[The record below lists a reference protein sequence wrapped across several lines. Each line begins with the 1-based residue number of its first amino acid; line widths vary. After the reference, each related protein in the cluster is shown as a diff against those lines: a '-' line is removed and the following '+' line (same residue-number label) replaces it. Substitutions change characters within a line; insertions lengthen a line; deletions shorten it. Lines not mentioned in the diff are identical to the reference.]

1 MLIQVDCDFAN
12 LTSDGVT
19 ASVTLASTAAIGW
32 NEQIVDA
39 LVNKWTTQYGTVNSA
54 SYSMSLFTVS
64 TATGAETIDI
74 AAKAGSGR
82 RGFDKAY
89 SFAYVLAT
97 TTGASVTIAAEYG
110 ATSSGSDN
118 NTISNGIIVTLES
131 NIAGVLLDAV
141 QGSVGSGTASVTLLS
156 TTNYP
161 VANLNTTTT
170 QDIHPDDAR
179 GDAVRPEN
187 NVVEVATAA
196 TSTDRTAWL

>member
-1 MLIQVDCDFAN
+1 
-12 LTSDGVT
+12 
-19 ASVTLASTAAIGW
+19 
-32 NEQIVDA
+32 
-39 LVNKWTTQYGTVNSA
+39 
-54 SYSMSLFTVS
+54 MSLFTVS

-110 ATSSGSDN
+110 ASASSGSDN

-187 NVVEVATAA
+187 NVAEVATAA
-196 TSTDRTAWL
+196 SY